1 MAKTG
6 FSGYWGATQD
16 SLIDPTT
23 FVAMQDGI
31 QADLE
36 NRFLMQSHA
45 GVYSG
50 LDGSISTTSIAVA
63 SGEGYG
69 DGKRYLGGESI
80 TFVGAAA
87 GIYYVYWDSS
97 AGALAKS
104 LTAPDTT
111 HDILICSVVTN
122 GSANLSALVDL
133 RPWGLEPLKIVQDV
147 WQLGTPTA
155 GIIGGFTVPLTSAG
169 IWIDGVAMFL
179 SDNGSSGA
187 TIVDVNVA
195 NSGSTPATIWAAP
208 NRRPSVD
215 NAVANYTVKYSGVP
229 DTSRKVTAGQNV
241 TIEVDSVATGA
252 QTLCVTIYGRM
263 IAH

>member
-1 MAKTG
+1 MAKTM
-6 FSGYWGATQD
+6 FSGYFIATQD
-16 SLIDPTT
+16 GLIDPNQI
-23 FVAMQDGI
+23 VAMQDGL

-36 NRFLMQSHA
+36 NRVLMLSHA

-50 LDGSISTTSIAVA
+50 LEGSISTTSIAVA
-63 SGEGYG
+63 AGEGYG

-80 TFVGAAA
+80 TFVGAAS
-87 GIYYVYWDSS
+87 GTYYVYFDSS
-97 AGALAKS
+97 AEALAKS

-111 HDILICSVVTN
+111 HDILICSVVWN
-122 GSANLSALVDL
+122 GTDTLSGLVDL
-133 RPWGLEPLKIVQDV
+133 RPWGLEPLKIVQAV

-169 IWIDGVAMFL
+169 LWLDGVAMFL
-179 SDNGSSGA
+179 SDNGSAGA

-195 NSGSTPATIWAAP
+195 NSGSTPATIWAAT

-215 NAVANYTVKYSGVP
+215 NAVANFTVKYSGIP
-229 DTSRKVTAGQNV
+229 DTSRKVAAGQNI